1 MTDTSA
7 TTISPPLK
15 SPSQGLFS
23 GFQELGLLVVVFVL
37 TALLAGY
44 GWYDAR
50 PGRGPSNTFLN
61 WPNLI
66 DGIATPMSYY
76 AIMAVGMTIVVISGG
91 IDISVGSIMALSGL
105 ITAWA
110 LRKLDPTT
118 SIFVVGPISLLLPLG
133 VGLVCGLINGTLVVG
148 LRMHPFIVTLGTL
161 TIFRGL
167 CNVLDFGGYKT
178 LVVPKEFLER
188 SSFTALLQ
196 AQIGGVQAW
205 PMIFML
211 ICVGIGAVFLTL
223 SVWGRQTYAVGGNE
237 EAARFSGIPV
247 GLVKLRVYAISG
259 LCAGFAGLV
268 SLGRFGTMNTTTA
281 TGYELTVVAAAVVG
295 GASLSGG
302 RGTALGAL
310 LGTLILAEIE
320 NAINILRLNQEYKAI
335 IVGMAIIVAVALD
348 RLSEYLRKRRA
359 LARH

>member
-1 MTDTSA
+1 M
-7 TTISPPLK
+7 TTISPPLEVK
-15 SPSQGLFS
+15 KRPLLS
-23 GFQELGLLVVVFVL
+23 GFQELGLVVVVLVL
-37 TALLAGY
+37 TGLLATY

-50 PGRGPSNTFLN
+50 PGRGPANTFLN

-76 AIMAVGMTIVVISGG
+76 AIMAVGMTVVIISGG

-105 ITAWA
+105 VTAYT
-110 LRKLDPTT
+110 LRQIDPGT
-118 SIFVVGPISLLLPLG
+118 SWLIVGPVSLLVPLA
-133 VGLVCGLINGTLVVG
+133 VGLACGLINGMLIVG
-148 LRMHPFIVTLGTL
+148 LSMHPFIVTLATL
-161 TIFRGL
+161 SIFRGL
-167 CNVLDFGGYKT
+167 CNVINFGGYKT
-178 LVVPKEFLER
+178 LVVPKEFLE
-188 SSFTALLQ
+188 SSSVTAVLQ
-196 AQIGGVQAW
+196 AQIGGIQAW

-211 ICVGIGAVFLTL
+211 VSVVIGVVFLSL
-223 SVWGRQTYAVGGNE
+223 SVWGRQVYAVGGNE

-268 SLGRFGTMNTTTA
+268 SLGRFGTVNTTTA

-335 IVGMAIIVAVALD
+335 IVGLAILVAVALD
-348 RLSEYLRKRRA
+348 QLSQYIRKRRA
-359 LARH
+359 SGKH